1 VQQTVRL
8 PDAIVLIIALPT
20 TPLFGATGSRQPH
33 EPAGSGASFLRA
45 NAGVRHRFAARL
57 TQIDH
62 DREMALIAFPADAD
76 KEGARP
82 L

>member
-1 VQQTVRL
+1 
-8 PDAIVLIIALPT
+8 
-20 TPLFGATGSRQPH
+20 
-33 EPAGSGASFLRA
+33 
-45 NAGVRHRFAARL
+45 VRHRFAARL